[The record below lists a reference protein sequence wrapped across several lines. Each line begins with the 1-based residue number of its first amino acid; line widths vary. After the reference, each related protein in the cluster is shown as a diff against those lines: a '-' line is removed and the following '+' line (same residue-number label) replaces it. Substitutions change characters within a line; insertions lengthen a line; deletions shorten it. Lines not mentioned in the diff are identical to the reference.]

1 MINGGAD
8 VKIQDSYAGSTCC
21 LDVSE
26 EKGEKKKKKEERRE
40 SCQISRDTVDA
51 VNIKTLNINLNLTN
65 NYGGHC
71 FRAGH

>member
-1 MINGGAD
+1 MLGVLA
-8 VKIQDSYAGSTCC
+8 VWMCQKRK
-21 LDVSE
+21 
-26 EKGEKKKKKEERRE
+26 EKKKKKKEERRE

-51 VNIKTLNINLNLTN
+51 VNIKMLNINLNLTN